1 MRDIFIKTD
10 NEVKG
15 IFFAEILKEV
25 TSDLEESKY
34 QNAELRL
41 SIYGRKYNEWDSLAE
56 WAVTNKMYS
65 PNNRWIIQ
73 IPRI

>member
-1 MRDIFIKTD
+1 M
-10 NEVKG
+10 
-15 IFFAEILKEV
+15 FFAEILKEV

-34 QNAELRL
+34 QNTELRL
-41 SIYGRKYNEWDSLAE
+41 SIYGRKLSEWDSLAE
-56 WAVTNKMYS
+56 WAVTHKMYS